1 MTVVVGREPQRTCLD
16 RRNRERMGR
25 GLDFQSGRQ
34 MSAYRVLALA
44 VIAALIPRE
53 TGFAQQPRIVDN
65 PAPNGSAPSFIVAP
79 QPLFSVGG
87 LNDDQRYE
95 LLAVSDAELTPAGH
109 LIVASGSGSPAARRP
124 EIRIFDAKGQFVRR
138 FGRTGQGP
146 GAFELITSIALLAG
160 DSLAIVDNN
169 QRRITVVDLSGN
181 VGATSPYPGIAVCCF
196 ADGSY
201 LTTPLE
207 RRRTSADPWPR
218 ARPRVPYS
226 LTSVRSPNALASPVL
241 TIEGSDPTLAFSF
254 TAAGGRIGNTERSIP
269 FGRLSRV
276 AVTASEIIYGI
287 GDRYEY
293 NVYSREGTLLRTV
306 RAAVPP
312 VTISRAQALEQRAE
326 MIASAPTER
335 RSPLEKALT
344 EVPLATSQPAY
355 GPIEVEADGTVWIR
369 NYQTLGSGVADAWWA
384 RFDPAGKL
392 LGTLRLPPGRTL
404 VRFSRGH
411 VVLSNR
417 DPDTGAIRLHVHR
430 IEPARP

>member
-1 MTVVVGREPQRTCLD
+1 MTSTP
-16 RRNRERMGR
+16 NP
-25 GLDFQSGRQ
+25 GLEMRARIAF
-34 MSAYRVLALA
+34 AVEVITVLIPCQTALA
-44 VIAALIPRE
+44 QL
-53 TGFAQQPRIVDN
+53 PRIVDN
-65 PAPNGSAPSFIVAP
+65 PAPNGSAPSFRVAP

-87 LNDDQRYE
+87 LSDDERYE
-95 LLAVSDAELTPAGH
+95 LLAVSDAELTPTGH

-146 GAFELITSIALLAG
+146 GEFELITSIALLAG

-169 QRRITVVDLSGN
+169 QRRITVVDLSGS
-181 VGATSPYPGIAVCCF
+181 VSATSPYPGTAVCCF

-226 LTSVRSPNALASPVL
+226 LTSVRAPNALASPVI
-241 TIEGSDPTLAFSF
+241 TVEGSDPPLAFSF

-276 AVTASEIIYGI
+276 AVTSSEIIHGI

-293 NVYSREGTLLRTV
+293 NVYSREGTPLRTV

-312 VTISRAQALEQRAE
+312 VTTSRAQALEQRTE
-326 MIASAPTER
+326 MIAGAAAER
-335 RSPLEKALT
+335 RSALEKALT

-355 GPIEVEADGTVWIR
+355 GAIEVDADGTVWIR
-369 NYQTLGSGVADAWWA
+369 NYQAPGSGVADVWWA
-384 RFDPAGKL
+384 RFDPSGKL

-411 VVLSNR
+411 VILSNR

-430 IEPARP
+430 IEPVRP